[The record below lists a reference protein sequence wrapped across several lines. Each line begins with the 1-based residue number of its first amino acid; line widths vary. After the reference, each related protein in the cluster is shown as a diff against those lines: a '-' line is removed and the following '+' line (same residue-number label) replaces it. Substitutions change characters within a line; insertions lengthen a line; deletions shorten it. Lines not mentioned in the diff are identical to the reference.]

1 MKITRQQLRRLISET
16 IEDITEM
23 KDISSPVATAMTRG
37 VSVNKKAGMVLSDSR
52 DKIIDALRA
61 GDTYKK
67 KPYYVLITDENEF
80 NPFRG
85 TGDDVE
91 TKKRLKGLF
100 MLGDKGSTGDPYT
113 YQEVSG
119 GKLKVIS
126 GPNAKAI
133 GAVFK
138 PREEKESIK
147 DKLGGLAQS
156 TSQSSS
162 DAAQSTSD
170 AVSVGVGK
178 MADTVSS
185 SF

>member
-23 KDISSPVATAMTRG
+23 KDISAPVATAMTRG
-37 VSVNKKAGMVLSDSR
+37 VSANKKAGMVSSDSR

-61 GDTYKK
+61 SDSYKSK
-67 KPYYVLITDENEF
+67 LYYVLITDENEF

-85 TGDDVE
+85 IDDDVE
-91 TKKRLKGLF
+91 TKKRAKGLF

-138 PREEKESIK
+138 PKEKKESIK

-162 DAAQSTSD
+162 DAAQSSSDAASGAAQSTSD
-170 AVSVGVGK
+170 AVS
-178 MADTVSS
+178 S